1 MKKRWFWCPKCNRV
15 APQLGRLRFAK
26 LHKTFSFSA
35 KKIVFALANPIM
47 MGKLILR
54 SFTDGHKSLSCGPCQ
69 QEKME
74 LLAETDSRVI
84 SSSNYKD
91 LKDLY

>member
-1 MKKRWFWCPKCNRV
+1 MKKLFWCPKCNRV
-15 APQLGRLRFAK
+15 SPQLGRLQLAQIN
-26 LHKTFSFSA
+26 KTFSFST
-35 KKIVFALANPIM
+35 KKFSFILANPIM

-54 SFTDGHKSLSCGPCQ
+54 SFIDGHKTLSCGPCQ

-74 LLAETDSRVI
+74 LLPKTDSRVV
-84 SSSNYKD
+84 SAPNYKD